1 LIYLNQFSGKRFM
14 LASASCCGNVKTAP
28 GTPRPDRQIARQALV
43 ARAAGRLDGI
53 GCEISAGATAPALHA
68 VAIKYEAGETTAPGA
83 LRGSCLVGK
92 ARVNHI
98 ERGVTMADVL
108 APLAGKIWQVLVE
121 VGAKVEED
129 DELIVIEALKME
141 NTVYSPSAG
150 TVKEI
155 KVKKGDS
162 VEDEQLLIVLE

>member
-1 LIYLNQFSGKRFM
+1 
-14 LASASCCGNVKTAP
+14 
-28 GTPRPDRQIARQALV
+28 
-43 ARAAGRLDGI
+43 
-53 GCEISAGATAPALHA
+53 
-68 VAIKYEAGETTAPGA
+68 
-83 LRGSCLVGK
+83 
-92 ARVNHI
+92 
-98 ERGVTMADVL
+98 MADVF
-108 APLAGKIWQVLVE
+108 APLAGKIWEVLVE

-141 NTVYSPSAG
+141 NTVYAPSRG